1 MLSGIVEPGIVEP
14 GPDVVSVVTIV
25 LVIGLPL
32 CGLFGPVDS
41 KPLGLAELGEL
52 GPVDSDP
59 LGPLGPV
66 DPGTFEAGDSG
77 LVITVVNVLTN
88 VLSPPGTV
96 EAGMVLPGIV

>member
-41 KPLGLAELGEL
+41 
-52 GPVDSDP
+52 DP

-77 LVITVVNVLTN
+77 LVITVVRVLTN

-96 EAGMVLPGIV
+96 EAGMVLPGTV